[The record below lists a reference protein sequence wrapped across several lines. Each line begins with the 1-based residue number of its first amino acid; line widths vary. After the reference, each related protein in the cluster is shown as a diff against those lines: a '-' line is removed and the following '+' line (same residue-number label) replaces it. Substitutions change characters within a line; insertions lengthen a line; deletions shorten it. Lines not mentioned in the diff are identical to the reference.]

1 MYTNV
6 IWVKQGGRNYK
17 THVPRALNRFQKL
30 SCYLP
35 AVMSYYHHTIFF
47 FFFLSMLM
55 KMRALW
61 MNYDLTIGI

>member
-17 THVPRALNRFQKL
+17 THVPRALNRFRKL

-35 AVMSYYHHTIFF
+35 AVMSYYHHPIFF
-47 FFFLSMLM
+47 FFYKHVDENESIMDEL
-55 KMRALW
+55 
-61 MNYDLTIGI
+61 